1 MSKRIKWSEILII
14 GLAFFATYFGAGNL
28 IFPPMMGLQ
37 SGNSYAVSILG
48 MALSAIFLPIL
59 TIVIIGEIGNVQGI
73 TDHVSPKLYNI
84 FLTLSMILTMVI
96 SVPRT
101 AAVAIEMGVRGVYSG
116 TPYIPGVAIYF
127 LVVFFVA
134 KSKDNVLDKIGK

>member
-48 MALSAIFLPIL
+48 LALSAIILPIL
-59 TIVIIGEIGNVQGI
+59 T
-73 TDHVSPKLYNI
+73 HVS
-84 FLTLSMILTMVI
+84 
-96 SVPRT
+96 
-101 AAVAIEMGVRGVYSG
+101 IEQ
-116 TPYIPGVAIYF
+116 F
-127 LVVFFVA
+127 C
-134 KSKDNVLDKIGK
+134 NV